1 MTDTKSIYKT
11 KSRLPLFDA
20 MKALGCL
27 AIVFHHLAIY
37 GPMSDVVREGAP
49 TLIDVLDI
57 YAKLAVQMFFVL
69 AGFLV
74 AMQLTPDGQAAARS
88 TKQNLSLI
96 IKRYKRLVT
105 PFLFAVAVAILI
117 TALVRPW
124 FIHESLSAAPTIPQL
139 LAHGLLLH
147 DILGYEALSAGVWFV
162 AIDFQLFTITVLLTA
177 AMTQVAPA
185 WKSLFPLCMI
195 GLAALSLFLINRYS
209 KYEIYA
215 PYFFGA
221 YGLGMLAYW
230 STRPNLSSIV
240 FPSMAILGAI
250 ALWIEF
256 RTPVAVALA
265 TAALVSAAGQ
275 TGLLERWPHSS
286 LLSWIGQRSYSIFV
300 IHYGICI
307 GFNALWSVWFPTGV
321 WINAIGMLAAGG
333 TSVFA
338 GALLYRHIEAHAEVI
353 GLNLKTGVLSTIIA
367 IALIIEAV
375 TW

>member
-1 MTDTKSIYKT
+1 MSR
-11 KSRLPLFDA
+11 SRLPLFDA

-37 GPMSDVVREGAP
+37 GPMSDIVHQGAP
-49 TLIDVLDI
+49 AIIDALDI

-74 AMQLTPDGQAAARS
+74 AMQLTPEGQAKPSGLGQSFA
-88 TKQNLSLI
+88 LI
-96 IKRYKRLVT
+96 LKRYKRLVT
-105 PFLFAVAVAILI
+105 PFLFAVACAILI

-124 FIHESLSAAPTIPQL
+124 FIHESLSAAPSLTQL
-139 LAHGLLLH
+139 FAHAFMLH

-162 AIDFQLFTITVLLTA
+162 AIDFQLFAITVLLTA
-177 AMTQVAPA
+177 LMTRAAPA
-185 WKSLFPLCMI
+185 WKSLFPLVMI
-195 GLAALSLFLINRYS
+195 GLAALSLFLINRFS
-209 KYEIYA
+209 EYEIYA

-230 STRPNLSSIV
+230 STKPNLSSIV
-240 FPSMAILGAI
+240 FPAIALLGAV

-256 RTPVAVALA
+256 RTPIAVALA
-265 TAALVSAAGQ
+265 TAVLVSVAGQ
-275 TGLLERWPHSS
+275 TGLLERWPQSRI
-286 LLSWIGQRSYSIFV
+286 LSWIGQRSYSIFV

-321 WINAIGMLAAGG
+321 WINAIGMLAAGVS
-333 TSVFA
+333 SVAA
-338 GALLYRHIEAHAEVI
+338 GGLLYRYVESHSEVFGFNI
-353 GLNLKTGVLSTIIA
+353 KTGVLASIIA
-367 IALIIEAV
+367 AALVIEAL